1 MQNKAKQLPC
11 IIRST
16 ASCFPLCHLKTLTC
30 TQNTWALKGPCCRI
44 RTVLRSSTVLVA
56 IARHNYHHQCN
67 TTSTWSTNLT
77 ASSSASTSSVL
88 QELKSLGF
96 PPRSMWKFFLLCT
109 PSTDTTL
116 HRQDSFKF
124 NIARTH
130 VQGLGG
136 TPSMGFLVESV
147 VQGLVVVEV
156 KDTSRVEDFDASSG
170 CGVLSPASVT
180 GSCSFAPSM
189 YKYSAM

>member
-1 MQNKAKQLPC
+1 MGTERALLQNKNSTGKQHSASSNSTAQLP
-11 IIRST
+11 S
-16 ASCFPLCHLKTLTC
+16 PVQHYQHLE
-30 TQNTWALKGPCCRI
+30 
-44 RTVLRSSTVLVA
+44 
-56 IARHNYHHQCN
+56 Y
-67 TTSTWSTNLT
+67 WSTNLT
-77 ASSSASTSSVL
+77 ASFNASTSSVL